1 VKIDVITIF
10 PDMFRS
16 VFKESIIMRAQN
28 KKKVSISIHNL
39 RKWSHDKHK
48 TVDNKPFGG
57 GAGMVMMVEPI
68 YSALRELDQSHFAY
82 RILFTAKGER
92 IMQEKVRELSQKKHL
107 ILICGHYEG
116 VDHRVHE
123 HLVDE
128 CLSVGDFI
136 LTGGEIP
143 AMALTDAVVRLL
155 PGVVGNE
162 TSVIDESFSKSKKG
176 KTYIEYPQYTR
187 PAEFTTIEGTI
198 LKVPDILLSGDHKKV
213 KKWREEN
220 KKMAE

>member
-10 PDMFRS
+10 PDMFQS
-16 VFKESIIMRAQN
+16 VFRESIIMRAQK

-39 RKWSHDKHK
+39 RKWTYDRHK
-48 TVDNKPFGG
+48 KVDDKPFGG

-68 YSALRELDQSHFAY
+68 YNVLQEIDRSHSAY

-92 IMQEKVRELSQKKHL
+92 IMQEKVRELSHKDHL
-107 ILICGHYEG
+107 IFICGHYEG

-123 HLVDE
+123 YLVDE
-128 CLSVGDFI
+128 CLSIGNFI

-176 KTYIEYPQYTR
+176 ETYIEYPQYTR
-187 PAEFTTIEGTI
+187 PAEFTTTEGTI
-198 LKVPDILLSGDHKKV
+198 LKVPDILLSGDHEKV
-213 KKWREEN
+213 KKWREESR
-220 KKMAE
+220 KMLE